1 MSYSTLRGFGSLVGQ
16 IPVDKAALCV
26 RKGGAKSYR
35 EPTAY
40 TFVVECNDG
49 GTCVGGAERE
59 PSCSVTPCPPT
70 TSDDGPPGVPV
81 YSSERP
87 ALKICRDYSNLQ
99 IGSICNQSR
108 DPAPCYFSN
117 VFPGTSWKNRVPA
130 SSAQAWRDW
139 VQAKLAPS
147 PFPQG
152 MPPLVGPMQIGPVP
166 AKTPNWRY
174 GINLP
179 GAAPPPLQT
188 ATPDP
193 AAPPADHTM
202 LYVGLGVGALVLI
215 GGVAYLV
222 TRKPAAK

>member
-1 MSYSTLRGFGSLVGQ
+1 MSYTTLRGFGSLVGQ
-16 IPVDKAALCV
+16 IPADKAALCV

-139 VQAKLAPS
+139 VQAKVS
-147 PFPQG
+147 PTTTP
-152 MPPLVGPMQIGPVP
+152 GP
-166 AKTPNWRY
+166 AARTNLWR
-174 GINLP
+174 GINVVPLP
-179 GAAPPPLQT
+179 APPPPTQT
-188 ATPDP
+188 GTPDP
-193 AAPPADHTM
+193 GAPPPPPKSNTM

-215 GGVAYLV
+215 GGAVWYMNKDKA
-222 TRKPAAK
+222 KAAA